1 MQKFINL
8 IVKLLTKH
16 LEKKAISGVPDVDIQ
31 QSLHNAE
38 YMDKKKP
45 YNSGIVGLNGKSWS
59 QMKWDGVE
67 NSVSGK
73 CNSWK
78 GVKFTKP
85 LRKVDRVFLHC
96 SDSDAKSFDDVE
108 AIRNDH
114 INNNGWKDIGY
125 HFVITQDGTIWEGR
139 NIEQIPAA
147 QKGHNIRSIA
157 ICLTGKKVF
166 SEEQFK
172 SLQKLC
178 NKINKQYEGDIE
190 FWGHR
195 EVASDRTCPVF
206 DYKEVLGL
214 ENRKIALL

>member
-1 MQKFINL
+1 MQKTNFQKI
-8 IVKLLTKH
+8 IDFVIKLL
-16 LEKKAISGVPDVDIQ
+16 EKRPVSGVPDMEIE
-31 QSLHNAE
+31 QSLYNAE
-38 YMDKKKP
+38 VPPPEPCKK
-45 YNSGIVGLNGKSWS
+45 
-59 QMKWDGVE
+59 E
-67 NSVSGK
+67 K

-157 ICLTGKKVF
+157 ICLTGAMVF

-172 SLQKLC
+172 SLRKLC
-178 NKINKQYEGDIE
+178 NKINSEYKSNIT
-190 FWGHR
+190 FHGHC

-214 ENRKIALL
+214 ENGKITSRGLNV